1 MLLGGE
7 GELGRDELEAA
18 FLESGE
24 DLADETTVDAIG
36 LLKRVLWAAL
46 DVNQSVIS
54 TLTMM

>member
-1 MLLGGE
+1 MGGE